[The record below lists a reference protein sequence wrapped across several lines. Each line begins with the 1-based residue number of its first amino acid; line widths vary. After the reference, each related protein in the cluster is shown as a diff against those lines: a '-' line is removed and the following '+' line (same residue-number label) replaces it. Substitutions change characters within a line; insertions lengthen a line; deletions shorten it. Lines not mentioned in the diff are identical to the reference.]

1 MYNQL
6 SFLFC
11 MLLALSTGCKNEK
24 PGNGTNTAVAGK
36 AIELDAMDANHISKL
51 RSEGTS
57 VDLISLKKD
66 VNVSMSFD
74 NPQAFSII
82 MSFIT
87 SEKGLLTT
95 SCLPDAHL
103 IVQKSGD
110 ILQEMD
116 LYYKNGCNAMVFLD
130 GEGKKIAANSISN
143 EGVDFFNN
151 FLKTKSSQDSL
162 GR

>member
-1 MYNQL
+1 MFYRL
-6 SFLFC
+6 SFLLYL
-11 MLLALSTGCKNEK
+11 LLAFSTGCKNEK
-24 PGNGTNTAVAGK
+24 TSKGAKPAVSGK
-36 AIELDAMDANHISKL
+36 AIELDLMDADNISSL

-87 SEKGLLTT
+87 SDKGVLTT

-103 IVQKSGD
+103 IVQKNGD
-110 ILQEMD
+110 ILREMD
-116 LYYKNGCNAMVFLD
+116 LYYQNGCNAMVFLD
-130 GEGKKIAANSISN
+130 AEGKKIAANSISN

>member
-6 SFLFC
+6 SFLLC
-11 MLLALSTGCKNEK
+11 MLLAFSTGCKNEK
-24 PGNGTNTAVAGK
+24 TGNGTNTTVAGK